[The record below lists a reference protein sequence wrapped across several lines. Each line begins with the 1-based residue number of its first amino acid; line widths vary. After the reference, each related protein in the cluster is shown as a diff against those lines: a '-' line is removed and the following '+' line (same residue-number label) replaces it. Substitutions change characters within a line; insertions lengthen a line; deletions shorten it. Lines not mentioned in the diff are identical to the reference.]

1 MSMSLSGLDLPWL
14 KKDRPC
20 QPGRY
25 RTDPKTGETVTIQ
38 EWHRRNPDTRKHGD
52 VALPMYVPDVDA
64 AYGGS
69 WKSIIDGSEISSR
82 SNWREHNRKNDV
94 VDVGDRYWSADGDDI
109 KATEEKMGYDPSL
122 IGSED
127 FYWGK
132 SNPALD

>member
-25 RTDPKTGETVTIQ
+25 RTDPKTGESVTIQ
-38 EWHRRNPDTRKHGD
+38 EWRRRNPDERKRGE
-52 VALPMYVPDVDA
+52 VASPYFVPDVDA

-69 WKSIIDGSEISSR
+69 WESIIDGTEISSR
-82 SNWREHNRKNDV
+82 SNWREHNRRNDV
-94 VDVGDRYWSADGDDI
+94 VDVGDKYWSEDGDDI
-109 KATEEKMGYDPSL
+109 KTTEEKMGYAPEL
-122 IGSED
+122 IGSKD

-132 SNPALD
+132 DNPALD